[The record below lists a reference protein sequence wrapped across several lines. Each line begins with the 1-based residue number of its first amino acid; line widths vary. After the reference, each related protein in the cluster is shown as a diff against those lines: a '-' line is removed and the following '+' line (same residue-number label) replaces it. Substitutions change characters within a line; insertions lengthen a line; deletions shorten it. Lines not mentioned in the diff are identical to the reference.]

1 MKKQSIW
8 KIVFLAILVTVTSAI
23 ITINLHPDLIQ
34 IENLSFDEIPKAA
47 IIDQLHNDKPN
58 KNYQQNV
65 TKYLESAGYEVDLYT
80 TDDITVDFYKKLP
93 SLNYE
98 FIVIRT
104 HSLGIGEVEES
115 SSLFTGEIYNDYD
128 HIQEQYFRI
137 VGHGVPFLPREI
149 EELGGWDAL
158 QNKTYFVVGSKFIDE
173 VMLGTF
179 PKSKIILAG
188 CETTEGTHLVESLL
202 LRGATEVVGWDG
214 LVSSRQNDEI
224 IMQVLEETLVNGIE
238 LKDAVES
245 VMKQYDQKL
254 RTDTALSH
262 YSTGATKSKD

>member
-1 MKKQSIW
+1 MNKQSFW
-8 KIVFLAILVTVTSAI
+8 KIVFLAIIVAVTSAI
-23 ITINLHPDLIQ
+23 ITINLHPDFIQ
-34 IENLSFDEIPKAA
+34 IENLSFDGIPKAA
-47 IIDQLHNDKPN
+47 IIDQLHNEKPN

-115 SSLFTGEIYNDYD
+115 SSLFTGEIYEVFD
-128 HIQEQYFRI
+128 HIQEQYSGL
-137 VGHGVPFLPREI
+137 VGHGVPFLPREVD
-149 EELGGWDAL
+149 ELGGLDAL
-158 QNKTYFVVGSKFIDE
+158 KDETYFVVGSKFIDE
-173 VMLGTF
+173 LMLGTF

-188 CETTEGTHLVESLL
+188 CETTEGNHLVKSLL
-202 LRGATEVVGWDG
+202 LRGASEVVGWDG
-214 LVSSRQNDEI
+214 LVSSRQNDEV

-238 LKDAVES
+238 LEDAVES
-245 VMKQYDQKL
+245 VMKQYEQKL
-254 RTDTALSH
+254 LTDTALSH
-262 YSTGATKSKD
+262 YTAGA

>member
-8 KIVFLAILVTVTSAI
+8 KIFFLAIIVVVTSAI
-23 ITINLHPDLIQ
+23 ITINLQPDFIQ
-34 IENLSFDEIPKAA
+34 IENQSFNEIPKAA

-65 TKYLESAGYEVDLYT
+65 TKYLETAGYEVDLFT

-115 SSLFTGEIYNDYD
+115 SSLFTGEIHSDYD
-128 HIQEQYFRI
+128 HIQEQYSRL
-137 VGHGVPFLPREI
+137 VGNGVPFLPREV
-149 EELGGWDAL
+149 EELGGLDAL
-158 QNKTYFVVGSKFIDE
+158 KDETYFVVGSKFIDE
-173 VMLGTF
+173 AMLGTF
-179 PKSKIILAG
+179 PQSKIILAG
-188 CETTEGTHLVESLL
+188 CETTQGTQLAESLL
-202 LRGATEVVGWDG
+202 YRGASEVVGWDG
-214 LVSSRQNDEI
+214 LVSSRQNDEV

-238 LKDAVES
+238 LEDAVES
-245 VMKQYDQKL
+245 VMQQYEQKL
-254 RTDTALSH
+254 LTDTALSH
-262 YSTGATKSKD
+262 YSTNA

>member
-1 MKKQSIW
+1 
-8 KIVFLAILVTVTSAI
+8 
-23 ITINLHPDLIQ
+23 
-34 IENLSFDEIPKAA
+34 
-47 IIDQLHNDKPN
+47 
-58 KNYQQNV
+58 
-65 TKYLESAGYEVDLYT
+65 VDLYT

-115 SSLFTGEIYNDYD
+115 SSLFTGEIYNHYD
-128 HIQEQYFRI
+128 HIPEQYSRI
-137 VGHGVPFLPREI
+137 VGHGVPFLPREV
-149 EELGGWDAL
+149 EELGGLESL

-188 CETTEGTHLVESLL
+188 CETTEGDHLAKSLL
-202 LRGATEVVGWDG
+202 LRGASEVVGWDG
-214 LVSSRQNDEI
+214 LISSRQNDEI

-238 LKDAVES
+238 LEDAVES
-245 VMKQYDQKL
+245 VMKQYEQKL
-254 RTDTALSH
+254 LTDTALSH
-262 YSTGATKSKD
+262 YSSGA